1 MRTTA
6 LLGWRLMAGSTG
18 LADGSGFRMSA
29 KSAAGLEEISW
40 QGDEGCTFS
49 SAFLLLLLRLERL
62 LVFLNANDYSHSKE
76 RNRIPHFLDCPI
88 DREDKTA
95 TTACLL

>member
-1 MRTTA
+1 
-6 LLGWRLMAGSTG
+6 
-18 LADGSGFRMSA
+18 MSP

-40 QGDEGCTFS
+40 RGEEGCTFS

-62 LVFLNANDYSHSKE
+62 LAFLKANDCSHGKE
-76 RNRIPHFLDCPI
+76 RNRMPHFLDCSI
-88 DREDKTA
+88 DREDRTA